1 MAELLTKKKKL
12 AMDRERKLMDLIVR
26 ALMVRLGV
34 ANVAITAADLNA
46 VLTRPT
52 YYLLNDDFSVD
63 VTLEDE
69 HVKHQ

>member
-34 ANVAITAADLNA
+34 ANVVITAGDLNA
-46 VLTRPT
+46 VLARPT

-69 HVKHQ
+69 HVKNQ